1 MGKIFEQR
9 VEHMVTNWWLALI
22 VGILSLIVGFV
33 VLINP
38 VDSYFTFAL
47 WLGVAIFVSGLAGL
61 VLSLSSRNSVVRSGW
76 VIFAAV
82 VDMLIGIV
90 LMFNIMLSAEVMPL
104 LFGIWLLYRGFA
116 LLVEGLDLRR
126 YDVRDAGWILFGSV
140 AMIVVAL
147 IILWLPETLGVEA
160 VVLFIAIAF
169 LLYGASMVAFAF
181 RLADLH
187 GRAKEEARKR

>member
-1 MGKIFEQR
+1 
-9 VEHMVTNWWLALI
+9 MVTNWWLALI

>member
-1 MGKIFEQR
+1 MRKIFEQR

-22 VGILSLIVGFV
+22 VGILSLVVGFV

-38 VDSYFTFAL
+38 VESYFTFAL
-47 WLGVAIFVSGLAGL
+47 WLGVAIFISGIVGL
-61 VLSLSSRNSVVRSGW
+61 VLSLSSRNRVVRSVW
-76 VIFAAV
+76 AILAAV
-82 VDMLIGIV
+82 IDIFIGIL

-104 LFGIWLLYRGFA
+104 LLGIWLLYRGFT
-116 LLVEGLDLRR
+116 LLIGGLDLQR
-126 YDVRDAGWILFGSV
+126 YNIRDAGWIIFGSV

-169 LLYGASMVAFAF
+169 LVYGASMVSFAF

-187 GRAKEEARKR
+187 NRAKEDA

>member
-1 MGKIFEQR
+1 MRKIFEQR

-22 VGILSLIVGFV
+22 VGILSLVVGFV

-38 VDSYFTFAL
+38 VESYFTFAL
-47 WLGVAIFVSGLAGL
+47 WLGVAIFVSGIASL
-61 VLSLSSRNSVVRSGW
+61 VLSLSSRNRVVRSGW
-76 VIFAAV
+76 VILAAV
-82 VDMLIGIV
+82 IDIFIGIL

-104 LFGIWLLYRGFA
+104 LFGIWLLYRGFT
-116 LLVEGLDLRR
+116 LLIGGLDLKR
-126 YDVRDAGWILFGSV
+126 YNIRDAGWIIFGSV

-169 LLYGASMVAFAF
+169 LVYGASMVSFAF

-187 GRAKEEARKR
+187 NRAKEDA

>member
-1 MGKIFEQR
+1 MRKIFEQR

-22 VGILSLIVGFV
+22 VGILSLVVGFV

-47 WLGVAIFVSGLAGL
+47 WLGVAIFVSGIVGL
-61 VLSLSSRNSVVRSGW
+61 VLSLSSRNRVVRSVW
-76 VIFAAV
+76 VILAAV
-82 VDMLIGIV
+82 IDIFIGIL
-90 LMFNIMLSAEVMPL
+90 LMFNIVLSAEVMPL
-104 LFGIWLLYRGFA
+104 LLGIWLLYRGFT
-116 LLVEGLDLRR
+116 LLIGGLDLQR
-126 YDVRDAGWILFGSV
+126 YNIRDAGWIIFGSV

-169 LLYGASMVAFAF
+169 LVYGASMVSFAF

-187 GRAKEEARKR
+187 NRAKEDA

>member
-1 MGKIFEQR
+1 
-9 VEHMVTNWWLALI
+9 MVTNWWLALI
-22 VGILSLIVGFV
+22 VGILSLVVGFV

-47 WLGVAIFVSGLAGL
+47 WLGVAIFVSGIVGL
-61 VLSLSSRNSVVRSGW
+61 VLSLSSRNRVVRSVW
-76 VIFAAV
+76 VILAAV
-82 VDMLIGIV
+82 IDIFIGIL

-104 LFGIWLLYRGFA
+104 LLGIWLLYRGFT
-116 LLVEGLDLRR
+116 LLIGGLDLQR
-126 YDVRDAGWILFGSV
+126 YNIRDAGWIIFGSV

-169 LLYGASMVAFAF
+169 LVYGASMVSFAF

-187 GRAKEEARKR
+187 NRAKEDA

>member
-1 MGKIFEQR
+1 MRKIFEQR

-22 VGILSLIVGFV
+22 VGILSLVVGFV

-47 WLGVAIFVSGLAGL
+47 WLGVAIFVSGIVGL
-61 VLSLSSRNSVVRSGW
+61 VLSLSSRNRVVRSVW
-76 VIFAAV
+76 AILAAV
-82 VDMLIGIV
+82 IDIFIGIL
-90 LMFNIMLSAEVMPL
+90 LMFNIVLSAEVMPL
-104 LFGIWLLYRGFA
+104 LLGIWLLYRGFT
-116 LLVEGLDLRR
+116 LLIGGLDLQR
-126 YDVRDAGWILFGSV
+126 YNIRDAGWIIFGSV

-169 LLYGASMVAFAF
+169 LVYGASMVSFAF

-187 GRAKEEARKR
+187 NRAKEDA